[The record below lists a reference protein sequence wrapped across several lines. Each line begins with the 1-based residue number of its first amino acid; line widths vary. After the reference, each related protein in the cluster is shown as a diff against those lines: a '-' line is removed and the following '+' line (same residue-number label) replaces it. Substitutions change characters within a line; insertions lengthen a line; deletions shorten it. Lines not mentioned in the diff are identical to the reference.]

1 MGLRALAHGDQV
13 AGFRIES
20 LVARGGMG
28 LVFRAW
34 QSRPERVVALKV
46 IAPELAEDEGFRA
59 RFERESAV
67 AAGIEHP
74 NVIPVYE
81 VGQEEDLLFIVMRFV
96 DGVDLGELRRREG
109 RLEPARAASLVAQ
122 IAGALDAAHARGLI
136 HRDVKPGN
144 VLVSGEAP
152 DEHAYLTDF
161 GITKPIAETE
171 GMTATGKF
179 VGSLDYIA
187 PEQLMGGRADA
198 RSDVYALGCVLYELV
213 SGSVPFPRESEI
225 PKMYAHLNED
235 PPAPSELAPGV
246 PAQLDAVVARAMAK
260 APEQRYASAGD
271 LARSAY
277 AATQEPPRKPSH
289 LGPAVAD
296 PYAATKPAT
305 DQEPDRSETRRE
317 PETRSARQSKVTYG
331 SVDSMTS
338 ISSESTGLP
347 VDPRPLVGRQADL
360 DRLCQLLSTDV
371 QLVTLVGMGGV
382 GKTRLAIAA
391 GQRLA
396 HRFVGGACVVNLLAV
411 RDRTDLLAAVAQALG
426 VRDVEGDPL
435 RPVGQRLH
443 DHPVLLI
450 LDNFE
455 QILPLGAVVGE
466 LVLQALSSKIIAT
479 SQAPLRIA
487 AETVFRVDVLEQ
499 SAATELFLERA
510 AAIGGGRGFDGYQR
524 DVVEAICGHVGRL
537 PLAIELAAARTRV
550 FTAPELLARLE
561 DSWSLLQSATR
572 DAPERHQN
580 LRATLEWTHTALTSA
595 QQGLFARMG
604 VFSSPVPLSSVGAV
618 AHDLDGDTGSVGVLE
633 ALEGL
638 IDFSLIHRDES
649 RTHGLR
655 FTMPQALRDYAR
667 QLLADAGQQH
677 SVSWLHADH
686 VSTVA
691 DNSRIWYAATAEDQ
705 ASLLALAEEVR
716 PALEWAGD
724 HDDTLYRRL
733 LAAVGM
739 MLARRGQAREAVE
752 HLTRALEGHRIP
764 ETSQDAWL
772 STILAAALEEAG
784 RLDEAASTVQ
794 AVIAF
799 ARAHRDEFA
808 LAVALIE
815 AAWIHI
821 DLEDSGAAVAAAEES
836 LGLLH
841 SRGEERLIPKALFTL
856 VQAIIFAGRL
866 DEAERLLDDAA
877 SNLPQYPPDVPV
889 AIATM
894 RADIALEREDHAKA
908 LELYAD
914 SLRLAER
921 LGDVRQILNDA
932 ISIASLI
939 CIRGDIEAALEADAL
954 VSAIARDAGH
964 MAGSAGVAAARG
976 IYQQALTTLRE
987 STGTPAEE
995 AARRVAVLPAN
1006 ERVLRILTL
1015 AAGTGEASYSSNPR
1029 DRVSRPS
1036 RPIEKGAT
1044 GAS

>member
-1 MGLRALAHGDQV
+1 
-13 AGFRIES
+13 
-20 LVARGGMG
+20 MG

-34 QSRPERVVALKV
+34 QSRPERAVALKV
-46 IAPELAEDEGFRA
+46 IAPELAEDDDFRA
-59 RFERESAV
+59 RFEREF
-67 AAGIEHP
+67 AAAARIEHP

-81 VGQEEDLLFIVMRFV
+81 VGQEDELLFIVMRFV
-96 DGVDLGELRRREG
+96 DGVDLGQLRRREG
-109 RLEPARAASLVAQ
+109 RLDPRRAVGLVAQ
-122 IAGALDAAHARGLI
+122 IADALDAAHTRGLI

-161 GITKPIAETE
+161 GITKLIAETE
-171 GMTATGKF
+171 SMTATGKF

-187 PEQLMGGRADA
+187 PEQLTGGRADA

-213 SGSVPFPRESEI
+213 SGSVPFPRESDI

-235 PPAPSELAPGV
+235 PAAPSELAPGV

-260 APEQRYASAGD
+260 APEQRYASAGE
-271 LARSAY
+271 LARSAH
-277 AATQEPPRKPSH
+277 AATREPPRMPSH
-289 LGPAVAD
+289 VGQAVAD
-296 PYAATKPAT
+296 PYAATKPAI
-305 DQEPDRSETRRE
+305 DQEPDRSE
-317 PETRSARQSKVTYG
+317 
-331 SVDSMTS
+331 
-338 ISSESTGLP
+338 STALP

-396 HRFVGGACVVNLLAV
+396 HRFIGGACVVNLLAV
-411 RDRTDLLAAVAQALG
+411 RDRTDLLAAVAQSLG

-466 LVLQALSSKIIAT
+466 LVLQTRTSKIIAT

-487 AETVFRVDVLEQ
+487 AETVFRVDVLEP

-510 AAIGGGRGFDGYQR
+510 AAIGGGRGFDGDQR
-524 DVVEAICGHVGRL
+524 NVVEAICEHVGRL
-537 PLAIELAAARTRV
+537 PLAIELAAARTRL

-561 DSWSLLQSATR
+561 DSSSLLQSATR

-595 QQGLFARMG
+595 QQGLFRRMG

-618 AHDLDGDTGSVGVLE
+618 AHDLDGDTGSVDVLE

-638 IDFSLIHRDES
+638 IDFSLIHREES
-649 RTHGLR
+649 RTDGLR

-667 QLLADAGQQH
+667 QLLADAGEQDL
-677 SVSWLHADH
+677 VSWLHAEH

-705 ASLLALAEEVR
+705 ASLMALAEEVR

-724 HDDTLYRRL
+724 HDAALYRRL

-752 HLTRALEGHRIP
+752 HLTRALEGQRIP

-784 RLDEAASTVQ
+784 RLHEAASIVQ

-821 DLEDSGAAVAAAEES
+821 DLEDTDAVAAAEES
-836 LGLLH
+836 LGLLR
-841 SRGEERLIPKALFTL
+841 SRREERLIPKALFTL

-866 DEAERLLDDAA
+866 DEAERLLDEAA

-894 RADIALEREDHAKA
+894 RADIALERGDHAKA

-914 SLRLAER
+914 SLHLAER
-921 LGDVRQILNDA
+921 LGDVRQVLNDA

-939 CIRGDIEAALEADAL
+939 CIRGDIEAALEVDAL

-964 MAGSAGVAAARG
+964 TAGSAGVAAARG
-976 IYQQALTTLRE
+976 IYRPALTKLRE
-987 STGTPAEE
+987 STGATAEE
-995 AARRVAVLPAN
+995 AARRAAVVPAN
-1006 ERVLRILTL
+1006 ERVLRILAL
-1015 AAGTGEASYSSNPR
+1015 AAGTGETSHSSNPR
-1029 DRVSRPS
+1029 DRVSRASLPS
-1036 RPIEKGAT
+1036 ERGAT
-1044 GAS
+1044 G